1 MTRVLSQIRDSIR
14 TFNVRTVLIHQIQL
28 SLVEPFYNDDD
39 DGYGYGC
46 GRYGYDGYDD
56 EESSS

>member
-1 MTRVLSQIRDSIR
+1 M
-14 TFNVRTVLIHQIQL
+14 
-28 SLVEPFYNDDD
+28 PFYNDDD
-39 DGYGYGC
+39 DGYGYGYGYGC